1 MKAKH
6 PYAKINPTV
15 LKVLSYQSFA
25 EITIQSWLYSKGVRA
40 KSVLASQPL
49 ETGVSYVNDEETQF
63 AKLLRLG
70 KFVSMKN
77 AVLWTGEQHATLYNR
92 VTRNRAFLEEL
103 GMTYANEADNSL
115 RLYACSALGLHQ
127 HVNMTSYLT
136 LFSPCCVAWF
146 LLTGSTDHCKSFREF
161 ISDWGASKPYSSG
174 KLYLTYIEKKN
185 EKQSQITR

>member
-6 PYAKINPTV
+6 PYARLNPAV
-15 LKVLSYQSFA
+15 LKLLSDQNFA
-25 EITIQSWLYSKGVRA
+25 ETTIQTWLYSKGIRA
-40 KSVLASQPL
+40 KSVLESQPL
-49 ETGVSYVNDEETQF
+49 ETGVIYVDDKDTKF
-63 AKLLRLG
+63 TKLPRLG

-77 AVLWTGEQHATLYNR
+77 VVLWTGEQHATLYNR
-92 VTRNRAFLEEL
+92 LNRNRAFLEEL
-103 GMTYANEADNSL
+103 GMTYANENNNSF
-115 RLYACSALGLHQ
+115 RLYACSALGLHK

-146 LLTGSTDHCKSFREF
+146 LLTGSTDHCESFREF

-185 EKQSQITR
+185 EKQSQTTR